1 MKSLVWLASYPKSGG
16 ELVEELFAQYQL
28 TSGTQDDRLQ
38 WIFHSTKCASRR
50 QAYERAAGRKG
61 LSNQEIDELREAV
74 QIDLSNRV
82 RPPVLIKTHNARVQ
96 HNGFPI
102 IRRELTLGA
111 IYIVR
116 NPLDVVDSV
125 ADHWGVDHDR
135 AIAMMNDRNL
145 TIGGPKQ
152 DLVTQYLES
161 WSGHVTS
168 WIDQRA
174 FPVHVVCYED
184 LLARTE
190 ITFRNVL
197 TFLGWDPD
205 PERIERA
212 IAETDFRRL
221 QKREKEAGFGERS
234 NKSTS
239 GTFFR
244 SGKAERWRDTLTE
257 VQVNRVVEANADVME
272 RFCYQTS
279 VAARQSMD

>member
-1 MKSLVWLASYPKSGG
+1 MKSLVWLASYPKSGNTWMR
-16 ELVEELFAQYQL
+16 LLFAAYQK
-28 TSGTQDDRLQ
+28 SPDDENFELSDAY
-38 WIFHSTKCASRR
+38 HATMSKSRR
-50 QAYERAAGRKG
+50 QAFERIAGKTD
-61 LSNQEIDELREAV
+61 LTNQEIDELREAV
-74 QIDLSNRV
+74 QIDLSNRI

-135 AIAMMNDRNL
+135 AIAMMNDRKL

-152 DLVTQYLES
+152 DLVTQYVES

-205 PERIERA
+205 LERIERA

-234 NKSTS
+234 NKSKS

-244 SGKAERWRDTLTE
+244 SGKAERWQETLSE
-257 VQVNRVVEANADVME
+257 DQVGRVVEAHAGVMK
-272 RFCYQTS
+272 RFCYQAI
-279 VAARQSMD
+279 VAARESTD